1 LVGTYTNNP
10 EQGFHYVTFDEKL
23 NQITKDVTVNGIE
36 NPSFIIA
43 NKAKNIVFLVEETAS
58 KLGGKISSFSYNVIS
73 KTFQRINSQPTLG
86 DHPCSLALSP
96 NEKFVV
102 VTNYS
107 GGNITVFPV
116 DKDGKLGQ
124 SIQEKSYFNKG
135 PNVSR
140 QEKSHLHEVV
150 FHPTEKILFVTDLG
164 GDVIQQILFD
174 ENREATLQFE
184 MAKISK
190 LPVGVGPRHVV
201 FSKNGKIA
209 YATLELTNQI
219 GVFSFDDGKL
229 QFLKTIKLTDE
240 EVVLDGPAAEIKLSQ
255 DEQFLYASLRGDF
268 NVLVAFYVSDEK
280 NLKEIQRIKIQIKPR
295 NFIPTRTGDYIL
307 VGNQVSN
314 TIISFKRDKKNRFV
328 NRNRV
333 GISN

>member
-1 LVGTYTNNP
+1 M
-10 EQGFHYVTFDEKL
+10 
-23 NQITKDVTVNGIE
+23 
-36 NPSFIIA
+36 
-43 NKAKNIVFLVEETAS
+43 
-58 KLGGKISSFSYNVIS
+58 
-73 KTFQRINSQPTLG
+73 
-86 DHPCSLALSP
+86 
-96 NEKFVV
+96 
-102 VTNYS
+102 
-107 GGNITVFPV
+107 
-116 DKDGKLGQ
+116 
-124 SIQEKSYFNKG
+124 
-135 PNVSR
+135 
-140 QEKSHLHEVV
+140 V

-164 GDVIQQILFD
+164 GDVIQQIPFD

-209 YATLELTNQI
+209 HATLELTNQI